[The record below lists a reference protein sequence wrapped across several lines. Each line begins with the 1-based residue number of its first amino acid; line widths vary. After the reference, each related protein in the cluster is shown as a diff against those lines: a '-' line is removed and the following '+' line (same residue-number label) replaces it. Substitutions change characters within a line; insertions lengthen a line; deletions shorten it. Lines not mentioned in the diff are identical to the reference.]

1 MLEVTIHEAA
11 EEGKYIVRIER
22 GNTKLTYLAQD
33 LDHALSMVRE
43 FLIEE

>member
-11 EEGKYIVRIER
+11 EPGKYIVRIEH

-33 LDHALSMVRE
+33 LEHALSMIRE
-43 FLIEE
+43 FLLEA